1 MTGEAYDPRLERYDV
16 AIRAAAKLTQ
26 GGRRQYASKV
36 GLRPE
41 HFESVNKAL
50 LEIDDIRTEDGLME
64 LVHRCPFLLRA
75 AVELLRLYAET
86 YAPSRSYHYGAH
98 YDQPWIQVR

>member
-1 MTGEAYDPRLERYDV
+1 MTGEAYDAHLERFDV

-50 LEIDDIRTEDGLME
+50 LEIDDIRSEEGLFE
-64 LVHRCPFLLRA
+64 LTRRCPFLLPA
-75 AVELLRLYAET
+75 AMRLLSLYAHK
-86 YAPSRSYHYGAH
+86 YAPSRIYHY
-98 YDQPWIQVR
+98 R